1 MPSEWIWTNRRLGKR
16 MSNVYLVYPS
26 ESTDDRLGAMKIY
39 HDLNDLESLRVRR
52 ELLALHTLESKLS
65 FSSACLKNNLFA
77 LYRV

>member
-1 MPSEWIWTNRRLGKR
+1 